1 MTRAATVPAHQRR
14 PQRRRR
20 RTVTWVVLVAVVA
33 LLGAS
38 CSLDRE
44 EPATVTL
51 PEFGSTTTTSPNTTD
66 RLAPDAAAEPLPVE
80 WIAQVGGPGDDS
92 LAAISGFQDT
102 VVAVGSSQGLD
113 GSPSSTTDVLVAVLD
128 ATGELDA
135 VQVTGS
141 PADDRASGVTEAG
154 DPVAPTLIACGAT
167 TGALGATLGGGTDAW
182 CSQVGADGGLV
193 APTQLGAAE
202 DEVPTGVGAASGAPN
217 AYVSG
222 SLSGL
227 LPGAQDPTGRGL
239 GNGDALMM
247 QLGTDTRPVWA
258 RQFGTGTEDAAL
270 AAVGSADGD
279 GIAAGFTTGDLE
291 GPSKG
296 GRDGWISRFDPQGNQ
311 RWIAQLGSAGDDV
324 LSALTVSGEAS
335 RGTELFVGAGTTT
348 GDVDAEG
355 PGINAGQN
363 DAFVAAVRSD
373 GTLEWVSQFGSD
385 HEETVGGIAA
395 DGSTLYVTGSSSE
408 RLGELVEDGG
418 PGGARDGFLAALDVV
433 TGEVLWISRFGSE
446 LDEEMTGLAI
456 TENGLL
462 VASGI
467 TNGQVG
473 DSPSAGGD
481 DGFVIAFSL
490 ASAGGGAASSV

>member
-1 MTRAATVPAHQRR
+1 MAVLWLVAT
-14 PQRRRR
+14 
-20 RTVTWVVLVAVVA
+20 AVVA
-33 LLGAS
+33 LLAAS
-38 CSLDRE
+38 CSFGDD

-51 PEFGSTTTTSPNTTD
+51 PELGSTTTTSPSTTD
-66 RLAPDAAAEPLPVE
+66 RLAPDPAAEALPVE
-80 WIAQVGGPGDDS
+80 WITQVGGPGDDS
-92 LAAISGFQDT
+92 LAAISGFQDL

-113 GSPSSTTDVLVAVLD
+113 GAPATTTDVLVAMLD
-128 ATGELDA
+128 AAGEAETL
-135 VQVTGS
+135 QTTGS

-154 DPVAPTLIACGAT
+154 DPAAPVLLACGAT
-167 TGALGATLGGGTDAW
+167 TGALGAALGGGTDAW
-182 CSQVGADGGLV
+182 CSEIGTDGSLV

-291 GPSKG
+291 GPGKG

-311 RWIAQLGSAGDDV
+311 RWIAQLGSGGDDV
-324 LSALTVSGEAS
+324 LSALAVSGEAS
-335 RGTELFVGAGTTT
+335 RGTELFVGAGTTN

-355 PGINAGQN
+355 PAMNAGQN

-408 RLGELVEDGG
+408 RLGDLVEDGG

-433 TGEVLWISRFGSE
+433 TGEVQWISRFGSE
-446 LDEEMTGLAI
+446 RDEEMTGLAI

-473 DSPSAGGD
+473 DAPSAGGD